1 MVIGKEGA
9 TLRNLYCKLPWG
21 FQIQHYCSYKGFIF
35 NFTCFVNIQPNGDDR
50 RDCVNTWRWVGLL
63 PQRVERKIGL
73 DSLVSFVFM

>member
-35 NFTCFVNIQPNGDDR
+35 NFTCFVNIQPNGDMAET
-50 RDCVNTWRWVGLL
+50 V
-63 PQRVERKIGL
+63 
-73 DSLVSFVFM
+73 